1 MLDFLAVGDVMLDI
15 HAPAAGDAQ
24 RRHAEVTVAA
34 GGSAVNAALAAVA
47 LGARAGL
54 VGCVGDDVAGRMVAA
69 ELARHGVAATL
80 EMVGGR
86 TGAAVYSG
94 TSVVADRG
102 ANARF
107 PAGVALPEAR
117 VTLVSG
123 YLDGGVVAEVL
134 GRAPGLRAVD
144 LQRPAA
150 AAPRAADVVLGPRL
164 ELEPLRA
171 RHRIVCAT
179 LGRDGAVAVRGETR
193 AAARPPRPLDE
204 PAVGAGDRFAAG
216 FLLALAAGDTL
227 EACLARGCEAATR

>member
-24 RRHAEVTVAA
+24 RRHADVTVAA

-54 VGCVGDDVAGRMVAA
+54 VGCVGDDVAGRVVAA

-80 EMVGGR
+80 ETVGGR

-107 PAGVALPEAR
+107 PEGIALPEAR

-123 YLDGGVVAEVL
+123 YLDSVVVAEVL

-144 LQRPAA
+144 LQRAA

-164 ELEPLRA
+164 ELEALRA
-171 RHRIVCAT
+171 RHRVVCAT
-179 LGRDGAVAVRGETR
+179 LGRDGAVAVRGESR
-193 AAARPPRPLDE
+193 AAARPPRLLEE